1 MSAVLTLFCLPYAGA
16 SAMSYARWRR
26 NVPAWLDIRPVELPG
41 RGARAGEP
49 LATDLV
55 DLAAQLARELRGE
68 TYRPYAL
75 FGHSMGSL
83 LAFELAC
90 ALRAHNLPAPRA
102 LLVSG
107 GSAPAH
113 RDYLRFRQPLN
124 DAQLLA
130 ELASLQGTPPEAL
143 QDPEL
148 MRLALPVLRADFLLC
163 GRYRYQPTAPLQC
176 PVHVLAGTEDRAS
189 EAQLLAWREHAG
201 AAFSLEL
208 FAGGHFFIQEQERA
222 VLDHLV
228 ACLET
233 TLASPA
239 MPLPGLAGV
248 RPDSHFLCKGA
259 T

>member
-1 MSAVLTLFCLPYAGA
+1 
-16 SAMSYARWRR
+16 MSYARWRR
-26 NVPAWLDIRPVELPG
+26 SVPAWLDIRPLELPG
-41 RGARAGEP
+41 RGSRAAEP

-68 TYRPYAL
+68 TYKPYAL

-90 ALRAHNLPAPRA
+90 ALRAQGLPAPRA

-107 GSAPAH
+107 GSAPAQ
-113 RDYLRFRQPLN
+113 RDYLRFRQPLD
-124 DAQLLA
+124 DAQLMA
-130 ELASLQGTPPEAL
+130 ELASLQGTPLEAL

-163 GRYRYQPTAPLQC
+163 GRYRCQPTAPLQC
-176 PVHVLAGTEDRAS
+176 PLHVLAGRDDRAS
-189 EAQLLAWREHAG
+189 EAHLLAWREHAG
-201 AAFSLEL
+201 GGFSLQL
-208 FAGGHFFIQEQERA
+208 FAGGHFFIQEQEQA

-228 ACLET
+228 ACLGPHVT
-233 TLASPA
+233 TPA
-239 MPLPGLAGV
+239 MPMASMASA

>member
-1 MSAVLTLFCLPYAGA
+1 MSVLLTLFCLPYAGA

-26 NVPAWLDIRPVELPG
+26 SAPAWLDIRPLELPG
-41 RGARAGEP
+41 RGSRAGEP
-49 LATDLV
+49 LASDLV

-68 TYRPYAL
+68 TYRHYAL

-90 ALRAHNLPAPRA
+90 ALRAQGLPAPRA

-113 RDYLRFRQPLN
+113 RDYLRFRQPLG
-124 DAQLLA
+124 DEQLMA
-130 ELASLQGTPPEAL
+130 ELASLQGTPMEAL

-176 PVHVLAGTEDRAS
+176 PVHVLAGAEDRAS
-189 EAQLLAWREHAG
+189 QAQLLAWREHAG
-201 AAFSLEL
+201 AGFSLEL

-222 VLDHLV
+222 VLDHLI
-228 ACLET
+228 ACLAAT
-233 TLASPA
+233 
-239 MPLPGLAGV
+239 LPGAAAV

>member
-1 MSAVLTLFCLPYAGA
+1 M
-16 SAMSYARWRR
+16 
-26 NVPAWLDIRPVELPG
+26 
-41 RGARAGEP
+41 
-49 LATDLV
+49 
-55 DLAAQLARELRGE
+55 
-68 TYRPYAL
+68 
-75 FGHSMGSL
+75 
-83 LAFELAC
+83 
-90 ALRAHNLPAPRA
+90 
-102 LLVSG
+102 SG

-124 DAQLLA
+124 DAQLLG

-201 AAFSLEL
+201 AGFSLEL